1 VEVAS
6 SIKIQPGDDVR
17 LVAILPYT
25 PERVEKIKTIS
36 GRRRDAEQRYWT
48 VPATT
53 GVVERLVSL
62 FTGDEV
68 RVDPTLHRDWDT
80 IKRILTAVKNELTLQ
95 RYSPKTHDVYLRHL
109 GRFLNH
115 FGRAAETLTSDELGD
130 YFLGL
135 VRSGISHSYQ
145 NQAISAVKFL
155 YWHVLRRPEVLV
167 DLPRPVRRK
176 KRLPAMLSRGEVRR
190 LFQAVNNL
198 KHRAVLLVIY
208 PGILRVSEAARLK
221 VSDVDGGSGSGSSCG
236 AARGTRTGT
245 PSSARP
251 KFARTR
257 RAHVAPLLRHPS
269 AGGRRRYTIHPGAAG
284 ARGCADYAALY
295 PRQQPGRRADSQPY
309 ALWTIR
315 C

>member
-17 LVAILPYT
+17 LVVILPYT

-36 GRRRDAEQRYWT
+36 GQRWDAEQRYWT

-68 RVDPTLHRDWDT
+68 RVDPTLHRGWDT

-176 KRLPAMLSRGEVRR
+176 KRRYT
-190 LFQAVNNL
+190 
-198 KHRAVLLVIY
+198 I
-208 PGILRVSEAARLK
+208 ISEAALEALRDCWRVYRPHDWLFP
-221 VSDVDGGSGSGSSCG
+221 GGSPDKHISPRTVQK
-236 AARGTRTGT
+236 AFEKARDEAEIRKDATGTRCATPSPPICWRTASIYDTSRSCWGTRMCRLRSSIPTSATGT
-245 PSSARP
+245 S
-251 KFARTR
+251 
-257 RAHVAPLLRHPS
+257 
-269 AGGRRRYTIHPGAAG
+269 GGF
-284 ARGCADYAALY
+284 AALC
-295 PRQQPGRRADSQPY
+295 PMDDSM
-309 ALWTIR
+309 LK
-315 C
+315 